1 MHGFF
6 YNASLSPLAKIP
18 TKTNNFRSIS
28 DSDTI
33 QALIHTDN
41 RRFKIPT
48 SNVGPPSPAWQ
59 SLSTKSHVFTHDNFA
74 FRKGLI
80 VSGLMHNSPAEA
92 MLACLN
98 PWIFFY
104 PFSPFTHLCKK
115 IEHVILFYLFNRIVM
130 RLEHITLG
138 FDIKRNILYKSKV
151 HYFTLNWCFL
161 FVCLLDCSLDFLID
175 WLIDWLI
182 DCMARKRGECLCS

>member
-48 SNVGPPSPAWQ
+48 SNVGPPPPLPRLAEPLYQVSRLYSRQ
-59 SLSTKSHVFTHDNFA
+59 
-74 FRKGLI
+74 FRIQERL
-80 VSGLMHNSPAEA
+80 
-92 MLACLN
+92 
-98 PWIFFY
+98 
-104 PFSPFTHLCKK
+104 
-115 IEHVILFYLFNRIVM
+115 NRIWS
-130 RLEHITLG
+130 H
-138 FDIKRNILYKSKV
+138 
-151 HYFTLNWCFL
+151 
-161 FVCLLDCSLDFLID
+161 
-175 WLIDWLI
+175 
-182 DCMARKRGECLCS
+182 AQ